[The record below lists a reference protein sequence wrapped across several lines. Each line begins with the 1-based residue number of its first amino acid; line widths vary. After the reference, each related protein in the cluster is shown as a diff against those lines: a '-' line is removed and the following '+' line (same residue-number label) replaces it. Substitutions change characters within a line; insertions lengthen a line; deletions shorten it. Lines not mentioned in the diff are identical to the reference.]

1 MDNKYSLTYP
11 QKNIWM
17 VEEFFGKSPL
27 NTIVGLFY
35 INYGFNFDLCEK
47 VVNKMVE
54 LNDALRIRTYKD
66 NSTGEVYQKG

>member
-17 VEEFFGKSPL
+17 VEEFFGKSPI

-35 INYGFNFDLCEK
+35 VNSGFEG
-47 VVNKMVE
+47 KM
-54 LNDALRIRTYKD
+54 RKSYK
-66 NSTGEVYQKG
+66 